1 MSNKKKD
8 NKMELTEEQ
17 AEQLKNLDVEDEV
30 EHSGQRQFDGY
41 KGIILMAFAA
51 IISLA
56 HIYFL
61 VFNPIDPMKLR
72 ALHVLSLSALGF
84 LLVPMSEKYKDRMA
98 IIDWFGIV
106 ACLLIFVYLFSQ
118 FDQLIWRIR
127 VSPDPLDVVMAIAGI
142 AMVLELVRRTSGKA
156 LLILSFIFLG
166 YGLFGDM
173 LPRWI
178 AHSGIGWQRFFG
190 YMYSDYGIFSEPVAI
205 SSRYIVLFIIFAAFL
220 TVSGVGRFFVQ
231 WAFAVSGF
239 ARGGPAK
246 VSILASALMGTMN
259 GTSAGNAVATGSLT
273 IPLMKKVGYTPR
285 FAAATESVAS
295 AGGQVMPPIMGAGIF
310 LMAELTGIPY
320 QRIMLAGIIPALLYF
335 FSAYLMVDYEAIK
348 LNLKGFPRKALPDL
362 RHVLKRSYLF
372 LPVIILFYMLLTGWS
387 IIMAGFIGIV
397 SCFIISWLHAL
408 VEYISQKKTGV
419 GMNFMH
425 VVQALEKGARGT
437 IQLMSV
443 CAAAGII
450 MGVIGQTG
458 IGLRFANML
467 LGIAGAN
474 QLLALVFAMGVSI
487 LLGMGMPTTAAYA
500 IGASILAPGLTS
512 IGLPT
517 LVAHMFVFYFACLS
531 AITPPVALAA
541 YAASG
546 ISGSDPMKT
555 SYLSFRLGLTAY
567 IVPYMFYYAP
577 ALILGNTEELFQ
589 LVTVGADGAEVVGE
603 LAMLTVVLR
612 TITALIGVYGIAS
625 AVQSWYFG
633 LLENWKRAL
642 VMAAGLLLV
651 TPPLWADI
659 SGVVILVVVAFLQI
673 NASKDQSQEVSSES
687 SSI

>member
-1 MSNKKKD
+1 
-8 NKMELTEEQ
+8 MELSDEQ
-17 AEQLKNLDVEDEV
+17 AEQLKNLEVDDEI
-30 EHSGQRQFDGY
+30 EHSGQREY
-41 KGIILMAFAA
+41 KGHKGLIVTVYAA
-51 IISLA
+51 LISLI
-56 HIYFL
+56 HIYLL
-61 VFNPIDPMKLR
+61 VFNPINPMQLR
-72 ALHVLSLSALGF
+72 ALHVLSLSILGF
-84 LLVPMSEKYKDRMA
+84 ILVPMSEKYKDRMS
-98 IIDWFGIV
+98 IVDWIGIL
-106 ACLLIFVYLFSQ
+106 ACLFIFYQIFSD
-118 FDQLIWRIR
+118 FEALIWRIR
-127 VSPDPLDVVMAIAGI
+127 VSPEPLDVVMAILGI
-142 AMVLELVRRTSGKA
+142 SMVIELVRRTSGKA
-156 LLILSFIFLG
+156 LVILAFIFLA
-166 YGLFGDM
+166 YGFFGDM
-173 LPRWI
+173 LPRGL
-178 AHSGIGWQRFFG
+178 AHSGIGWQRFLG
-190 YMYSDYGIFSEPVAI
+190 YMYSDYGIFSAPVAI

-220 TVSGVGRFFVQ
+220 TVSGVGKFFVQ

-246 VSILASALMGTMN
+246 VAILASALMGTMN

-273 IPLMKKVGYTPR
+273 IPLMKKVGYSPR

-310 LMAELTGIPY
+310 IMANITGIPY

-335 FSAYLMVDYEAIK
+335 VSAFLMVDYEAIK
-348 LNLKGFPRKALPDL
+348 LNLKGFPRSALPDFGY
-362 RHVLKRSYLF
+362 VMKRSYLF
-372 LPVIILFYMLLTGWS
+372 LPIIILFYMLLTGWS

-397 SCFIISWLHAL
+397 SCFVISWLHAL
-408 VEYISQKKTGV
+408 VEWIAQKKTGV
-419 GMNFMH
+419 GMNFFH

-450 MGVIGQTG
+450 MGVIAQTG

-467 LGIAGAN
+467 MGIAGAS
-474 QLLALVFAMGVSI
+474 QLLALIFAMGVSI

-500 IGASILAPGLTS
+500 IAASVLAPGLTS
-512 IGLPT
+512 IGLPV

-577 ALILGNTEELFQ
+577 ALILGNTEEIFT
-589 LVTVGADGAEVVGE
+589 LVTVGSDGAEVVGE
-603 LAMLTVVLR
+603 LALFTIVIR

-625 AVQSWYFG
+625 SVQGWYFG
-633 LLENWKRAL
+633 LAPNWKRAIL
-642 VMAAGLLLV
+642 MVAGLLLV

-659 SGVVILVVVAFLQI
+659 SGIAILVVFAVMQI
-673 NASKDQSQEVSSES
+673 NKNKSQPQEMSTDTSA
-687 SSI
+687 